1 LILFQ
6 AENETESENEDSDD
20 ERPIQGY
27 DPDSSTW
34 IVKKLRER
42 IEQKIKNKRRQD
54 LIKMD

>member
-27 DPDSSTW
+27 SGSSTW

-42 IEQKIKNKRRQD
+42 IEQKIKNKGSQD
-54 LIKMD
+54 LIKLE